1 MKDFC
6 LEHCQRFA
14 LRVIDMVLKRKQTER
29 FLFKKQQRSWSSQLT
44 KKKILKYEGFLLRA
58 LPTICA

>member
-14 LRVIDMVLKRKQTER
+14 LRVIDMVLKRKKNKTN
-29 FLFKKQQRSWSSQLT
+29 KN
-44 KKKILKYEGFLLRA
+44 
-58 LPTICA
+58 